1 MLGLPLI
8 VANDIENMRIE
19 EAARK
24 ALRAWRYQQIRIRG
38 RKAVARILTSILA
51 FSIGSLAP

>member
-1 MLGLPLI
+1 MLGFPLI

-24 ALRAWRYQQIRIRG
+24 APRAWRYQQIRMRE
-38 RKAVARILTSILA
+38 RKAMARILTSILA
-51 FSIGSLAP
+51 FFIGSLAP